1 MRHDLV
7 ERHEG
12 NGEPDDLPIVLRVLS
27 LLMAAA
33 AVMSS
38 GCGLFDRPAVVM
50 VSGRDDH
57 GQLVRSAIGLQR
69 SPTDPSITG
78 TVMDGTFVIVT
89 RREGP
94 WAYVATPSRA
104 VGVTEEGWIEDH
116 YLRGEAVLTD
126 RPPPRRV
133 TFLDAEERGGQVY
146 VLVRIPGQDS
156 SEWVPATALE
166 EVGAR

>member
-1 MRHDLV
+1 MRL
-7 ERHEG
+7 
-12 NGEPDDLPIVLRVLS
+12 LP

-57 GQLVRSAIGLQR
+57 GQLLRNAIGLQR
-69 SPTDPSITG
+69 SPTDATITG
-78 TVMDGTFVIVT
+78 TVMDGTFVIVEK
-89 RREGP
+89 RDGP

-116 YLRGEAVLTD
+116 YLRGEAVLLD
-126 RPPPRRV
+126 PPPPRRV
-133 TFLDAEERGGQVY
+133 TFLDAEDRGNLVY
-146 VLVRIPGQDS
+146 VLVRIPGQED
-156 SEWVPATALE
+156 SEWVPAASLR